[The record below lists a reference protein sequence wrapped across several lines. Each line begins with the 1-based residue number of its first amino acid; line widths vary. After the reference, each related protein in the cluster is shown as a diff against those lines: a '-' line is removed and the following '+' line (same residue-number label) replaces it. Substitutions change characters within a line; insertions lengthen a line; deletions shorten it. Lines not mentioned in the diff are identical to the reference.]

1 MTASSSNI
9 LVGAAAIAIGT
20 GTPTTSVDGIVSA
33 IKTAA
38 SGTPKNFQAWVQA
51 QSGSVLGTTGVSF
64 RDVGYTQEG
73 VEINYQPDYGEV
85 EVDQFLDA
93 AKLFKQKM
101 TVNVS
106 TTFAEATL
114 ENLLVAWDASA
125 NKLSSPSGY
134 KELYLSPGEL
144 GDAPVERVLAFAG
157 QAPLNAGAARQRL
170 YVATRAVAMEASS
183 HALRRNEATVFP
195 VNFRLL
201 PDGTSSYSAYGKV
214 VDVTT

>member
-1 MTASSSNI
+1 MAASSSNI
-9 LVGAAAIAIGT
+9 LVGAAAIAIGS
-20 GTPTTSVDGIVSA
+20 GTPTTSVDGIVAA
-33 IKTAA
+33 IKTATTT
-38 SGTPKNFQAWVQA
+38 TPKNFQTWVQLQNNTA
-51 QSGSVLGTTGVSF
+51 LSTTGVTF

-85 EVDQFLDA
+85 EVDQYLDA

-114 ENLLVAWDASA
+114 ENLLVTWDQSSE
-125 NKLSSPSGY
+125 KLSSPSGY
-134 KELYLSPGEL
+134 KELYLAPGNL
-144 GDAPVERVLAFAG
+144 GDTPNEKVLAFAG
-157 QAPLNAGAARQRL
+157 QAPLVTGASRQRL

-201 PDGTSSYSAYGKV
+201 PDGSSSYSAYGKI
-214 VDVTT
+214 VDVA

>member
-1 MTASSSNI
+1 MAASSSNI
-9 LVGAAAIAIGT
+9 LVGAAAIAIGS
-20 GTPTTSVDGIVSA
+20 GTPTTSVDGIVAA
-33 IKTAA
+33 IKTATTT
-38 SGTPKNFQAWVQA
+38 TPKNFQTWVQA
-51 QSGSVLGTTGVSF
+51 QNNTALGTTGVTF

-85 EVDQFLDA
+85 EVDQYLDA

-114 ENLLVAWDASA
+114 ENLLVVWDQSSE
-125 NKLSSPSGY
+125 KLSTPSGY
-134 KELYLSPGEL
+134 KELYLAPGNL
-144 GDAPVERVLAFAG
+144 GDTPNEKVLAFAG
-157 QAPLNAGAARQRL
+157 QAPLVTGASRQRL
-170 YVATRAVAMEASS
+170 YVATRSVAMEASS

-201 PDGTSSYSAYGKV
+201 PDGNSSYSAYGKI
-214 VDVTT
+214 VDVA

>member
-1 MTASSSNI
+1 MAASSSNI
-9 LVGAAAIAIGT
+9 LVGAAAFAVGT

-38 SGTPKNFQAWVQA
+38 SGAPKNFQAWVQA
-51 QSGSVLGTTGVSF
+51 QSNTTLGATGVSF

-106 TTFAEATL
+106 TTMAEATL
-114 ENLLVAWDASA
+114 ENLLVVWDATSE
-125 NKLSSPSGY
+125 KLSTPSGY
-134 KELYLSPGEL
+134 KELYMSPGAL

-157 QAPLNAGAARQRL
+157 QAPLVSGSTRQRL
-170 YVATRAVAMEASS
+170 YVATRAVSMEASS
-183 HALRRNEATVFP
+183 HAMRRNEATVFP

-201 PDGTSSYSAYGKV
+201 PDGNSSYSAYGKV

>member
-9 LVGAAAIAIGT
+9 LVGAAALAIGS
-20 GTPTTSVDGIVSA
+20 GTPTTSVDGIVAA

-38 SGTPKNFQAWVQA
+38 TTTPKNFQAWVQA
-51 QSGSVLGTTGVSF
+51 QSGSTLGSTGVSF

-73 VEINYQPDYGEV
+73 VELNYQPDYGEV
-85 EVDQFLDA
+85 EVDQYLDA
-93 AKLFKQKM
+93 AKLFKQKV

-106 TTFAEATL
+106 TTLAEATL
-114 ENLLVAWDASA
+114 ENLMVVWDETSE
-125 NKLSSPSGY
+125 KLGNPSGY
-134 KELYLSPGEL
+134 KELYLTPGSL
-144 GDAPVERVLAFAG
+144 GDSPVERVPAFAG
-157 QAPLNAGAARQRL
+157 QAPLVSGAARQRL

-201 PDGTSSYSAYGKV
+201 PDGNSSYSAYGKV
-214 VDVTT
+214 VDVST

>member
-9 LVGAAAIAIGT
+9 LVGAAALAIGS
-20 GTPTTSVDGIVSA
+20 GVPSTSVDGIVAA
-33 IKTAA
+33 IKSTAT
-38 SGTPKNFQAWVQA
+38 GTPKNFQAWVQA
-51 QSGSVLGTTGVSF
+51 NNNTLLTGTGVTFS
-64 RDVGYTQEG
+64 DVGYTQEG

-114 ENLLVAWDASA
+114 ENLLVVWDQTSE
-125 NKLSSPSGY
+125 KLSTPSGY
-134 KELYLSPGEL
+134 KELYMSPGAL

-157 QAPLNAGAARQRL
+157 QAPLVAGTGRQRL
-170 YVATRAVAMEASS
+170 YVATRAVSMEASS

>member
-9 LVGAAAIAIGT
+9 LVGAAAFAVGT
-20 GTPTTSVDGIVSA
+20 GVPTGSVDAIVTG

-38 SGTPKNFQAWVQA
+38 SGTPKNFQAWVQNP
-51 QSGSVLGTTGVSF
+51 GTVEGVVF

-106 TTFAEATL
+106 TTMAEATL
-114 ENLLVAWDASA
+114 ENLLVAWDATA
-125 NKLSSPSGY
+125 NKLSTHSGY

-144 GDAPVERVLAFAG
+144 GDAPVERCLAFAG
-157 QAPLNAGAARQRL
+157 QAPLNAGSARQRL